1 MAIFNSQLL
10 VYEGAE
16 AIFTN
21 INMCMK
27 NVEYSCACFFVSSTF
42 SDSVLGA
49 RFFSWFQA
57 SSDGSWDS
65 YADVHEIPNSLLCPC
80 YFPKLENFDGNFYF
94 CPQVFRE
101 RAGVHD
107 GP

>member
-10 VYEGAE
+10 VYESAE
-16 AIFTN
+16 AIFCQKV
-21 INMCMK
+21 I
-27 NVEYSCACFFVSSTF
+27 VEYRCACPYVSITF

-49 RFFSWFQA
+49 RFFSWFQT
-57 SSDGSWDS
+57 SSDGSRDS
-65 YADVHEIPNSLLCPC
+65 YADVHEIPNSLLFPC
-80 YFPKLENFDGNFYF
+80 YFPKSENFDGDFYF